1 MRDRLGAHVLLIGY
15 AADCRA
21 ECISSPRDGPAF
33 QAGELRLGTTQA
45 SLREESGMSKEN
57 TILRSDYSS
66 VAVVLRL
73 HSLAGRDQDS
83 APAISCYL
91 KGSFPVAEAYSW
103 LL

>member
-1 MRDRLGAHVLLIGY
+1 
-15 AADCRA
+15 
-21 ECISSPRDGPAF
+21 
-33 QAGELRLGTTQA
+33 
-45 SLREESGMSKEN
+45 MSKEN